1 MLIDITRMW
10 SDPGSTIVF
19 GEGFNI
25 MGEQVTFAGDRRP
38 MVEATEVW
46 KADAMEAFAES
57 GDENAARVPLL
68 LEIDD
73 WQVIEIESST

>member
-19 GEGFNI
+19 GEGFNLL
-25 MGEQVTFAGDRRP
+25 GEQVTFGGDRRP
-38 MVEATEVW
+38 MIEATELW
-46 KADAMEAFAES
+46 KADAMEAYEES

-68 LEIDD
+68 MEIET
-73 WQVIEIESST
+73 WQVIEIEAAT